1 MKAIHLPVR
10 FINGAVAS
18 TGTFDTI
25 IKQRIID
32 VLAVSKG
39 ERVMRPDYGVGAY
52 NMLYE
57 LIEPLIWSDFRTTAL
72 AELNRSVSGV
82 TIKDI
87 KISAGPSVSAIDDAT
102 TVNISVFYQI
112 PPSQEASVTLT
123 VSDILN
129 EDTYV

>member
-1 MKAIHLPVR
+1 MKAMYLPVK
-10 FINGAVAS
+10 FVNGSVAS
-18 TGTFDTI
+18 TSTFDTI

-32 VLAVSKG
+32 VLVVSKG
-39 ERVMRPDYGVGAY
+39 ERVMRPDYGIGSY

-57 LIEPLIWSDFRTTAL
+57 LIDPLIWADFRATAL
-72 AELNRSVSGV
+72 SELNKNVSGV

-87 KISAGPSVSAIDDAT
+87 KITSGPSAFAVDDAT

-129 EDTYV
+129 EDTYA